1 MDGVLERVTF
11 ANPET
16 GYTIARIA
24 PERGS
29 GAGPELVTAV
39 GPLLGAQ
46 VGEFL
51 RLRGRWSSH
60 PRYGRQFEVHSYSTV
75 LPATAAGIQKYL
87 GSGLIKGIGPVMA
100 ERMVAHF
107 GVDIMHVIDDEP
119 GRLIEVDGLGPK
131 RTAMI
136 AAAWAEQ
143 KAIKEVMIFLQGVG
157 VSTSLAVRIY
167 KKYGDASVSVVR
179 SEPYRLAADV
189 WGIGFKTADTIA
201 AAVGIAPDSP
211 ERIKAGLAYTL
222 SEAADDGH
230 CYLPAP
236 NLIAD
241 AAKILDVPAE
251 LIVPCLD
258 ELAAAEGVVREAV
271 PASAL
276 SAQAETAPQVP
287 AVYLPP
293 FYQAERSL
301 AQALLR
307 LLAARADR
315 LSAFAA
321 VDWDKALGWL
331 RGRTGA
337 ELAPEQA
344 DAVRLALTS
353 KVAVLTGG
361 PGCGKSFTVRSVVE
375 LARAKGAKIV
385 LAAPTGRAAKRL
397 AELTGH
403 EAATIHRLLQL
414 RPGGEPSFDA
424 TSPLDADLVVVDE
437 TSMVDVILAN
447 KLVKAVPPGAHL
459 LLVGDVDQLPSVGA
473 GEVLADLLAA
483 GSLPVVRLIK
493 IFRQAQ
499 QSGIVVNAHRIN
511 AGQMPALSGFGD
523 FFWFGCEDTEQT
535 AELVVDIVARRIP
548 ARFSLDPRRDV
559 QVLCPMHR
567 GPAGAGN
574 LNLLLQEAL
583 TPFAEGRPERRY
595 GGRVFRIGDKVT
607 QLRNNYDK
615 GAAGIF
621 NGTVGVVTGMSLEEH
636 TLTVQTDE
644 DESVDYGFD
653 ELDELAHAYA
663 VTIHRSQGS
672 EYPAVVIPLTTSSW
686 MMLQRN
692 LLYTGVT
699 RAKKLVVLA
708 GSAAPWPPRYA
719 PGAPAAATP
728 PWLTAC
734 TLRVYLPDVVG
745 CELSHDD
752 RMHDPLLVFPAR
764 TAGRTGARDGQSGSR
779 WRTVADRLDDLPQA
793 EGTSRCS
800 VAYLGGEAVVRA
812 SAPMMGLGLL
822 GGRPRGLFSVVIAPW
837 AKIWPPQTP
846 CGSWRS
852 TAPARQIRRIGQG
865 WQYALASSRSAGR
878 SENHSC
884 GFSRRH
890 GSGSSSAVACV
901 VSRTRELA
909 MACYRPGTGAAGL
922 WLPDRCRPAPERLRR
937 VIRWACTMSGSR
949 GSAASGSCRPLADP
963 RWRLAR
969 WICFM

>member
-1 MDGVLERVTF
+1 MPAMVTGQSGGAVLDGVLERVTF

-24 PERGS
+24 PERG
-29 GAGPELVTAV
+29 GAELVTAV

-60 PRYGRQFEVHSYSTV
+60 PRYGRQFEVQSYATV

-100 ERMVAHF
+100 ERMVTHF
-107 GVDIMHVIDDEP
+107 GVDIMHIIEDEP

-167 KKYGDASVSVVR
+167 KKYGDASISIVR
-179 SEPYRLAADV
+179 HEPYRLAADV

-201 AAVGIAPDSP
+201 AAVGIARDSP

-236 NLIAD
+236 NLIGD
-241 AAKILDVPAE
+241 AAKILDVPAA
-251 LIVPCLD
+251 LITPCLD
-258 ELAAAEGVVREAV
+258 ELAAAEGVIREAV

-276 SAQAETAPQVP
+276 SAPQVP

-293 FYQAERSL
+293 FYQAERSV
-301 AQALLR
+301 AHALLR

-315 LSAFAA
+315 LGAFAA

-331 RGRTGA
+331 RRRTGA

-353 KVAVLTGG
+353 KIAVLTGG

-375 LARAKGAKIV
+375 LARARGAKIV

-403 EAATIHRLLQL
+403 EAATIHRLLAL

-424 TSPLDADLVVVDE
+424 TNPLDADLVVVDE

-447 KLVKAVPPGAHL
+447 KLVKAVAPGAHL

-473 GEVLADLLAA
+473 GEVLRDLLAA
-483 GSLPVVRLIK
+483 GALPVVRLTK

-511 AGQMPALSGFGD
+511 AGQLPALAGFGD

-535 AELVVDIVARRIP
+535 AEVVVDIVARRIP
-548 ARFSLDPRRDV
+548 AKFGLDPRRDV

-574 LNLLLQEAL
+574 LNLLLQDAL
-583 TPFAEGRPERRY
+583 TPYAEGQPERRY
-595 GGRVFRIGDKVT
+595 GGRVFRVGDKVT

-615 GAAGIF
+615 GAAGVF

-636 TLTVQTDE
+636 TLTVRTDE

-672 EYPAVVIPLTTSSW
+672 EYPAVVIPFTTSSW

-708 GSAAPWPPRYA
+708 GSRRAL
-719 PGAPAAATP
+719 AAA
-728 PWLTAC
+728 
-734 TLRVYLPDVVG
+734 V
-745 CELSHDD
+745 
-752 RMHDPLLVFPAR
+752 R
-764 TAGRTGARDGQSGSR
+764 TKGAGRRHT
-779 WRTVADRLDDLPQA
+779 
-793 EGTSRCS
+793 
-800 VAYLGGEAVVRA
+800 
-812 SAPMMGLGLL
+812 
-822 GGRPRGLFSVVIAPW
+822 
-837 AKIWPPQTP
+837 
-846 CGSWRS
+846 
-852 TAPARQIRRIGQG
+852 
-865 WQYALASSRSAGR
+865 ALAHRL
-878 SENHSC
+878 H
-884 GFSRRH
+884 
-890 GSGSSSAVACV
+890 
-901 VSRTRELA
+901 
-909 MACYRPGTGAAGL
+909 
-922 WLPDRCRPAPERLRR
+922 PAPHPT
-937 VIRWACTMSGSR
+937 A
-949 GSAASGSCRPLADP
+949 
-963 RWRLAR
+963 
-969 WICFM
+969 

>member
-1 MDGVLERVTF
+1 MKGGGEVRKPYAEAVLDGVLERVTF

-24 PERGS
+24 PERG
-29 GAGPELVTAV
+29 ADLVTAV

-51 RLRGRWSSH
+51 RLRGRWSAH
-60 PRYGRQFEVHSYSTV
+60 PKYGRQFEVHSYATV

-87 GSGLIKGIGPVMA
+87 GSGLIRGIGPVMA

-107 GVDIMHVIDDEP
+107 GVDIMHVIEDEP

-167 KKYGDASVSVVR
+167 KKYGDASISVVR
-179 SEPYRLAADV
+179 NEPYRLAADV

-201 AAVGIAPDSP
+201 AAVGIAADSP

-241 AAKILDVPAE
+241 AAKILGVPAE
-251 LIVPCLD
+251 LITPCLD
-258 ELAAAEGVVREAV
+258 ELAAAEGVVRETV
-271 PASAL
+271 P
-276 SAQAETAPQVP
+276 AQAEAAPQVP

-293 FYQAERSL
+293 FYQAERSV
-301 AQALLR
+301 AHALRR

-315 LSAFAA
+315 LTAFAA

-403 EAATIHRLLQL
+403 EAATIHRLLAL
-414 RPGGEPSFDA
+414 RPGGQPSFDVGQ
-424 TSPLDADLVVVDE
+424 PLDADLVVVDE

-447 KLVKAVPPGAHL
+447 KLVRAVAPGAHL

-473 GEVLADLLAA
+473 GEVLRDLLAA
-483 GSLPVVRLIK
+483 GSLPVVRLTK

-499 QSGIVVNAHRIN
+499 QSGIVVNAHRVN
-511 AGQMPALSGFGD
+511 AGSMPALTGFGD

-535 AELVVDIVARRIP
+535 AELVVDVVARRIP
-548 ARFSLDPRRDV
+548 AKFGLDPRRDL

-583 TPFAEGRPERRY
+583 TPFREGAPERRY
-595 GGRVFRIGDKVT
+595 GGRVFRVGDKVT

-615 GAAGIF
+615 GAAGVF

-636 TLTVQTDE
+636 TLTVRTDE
-644 DESVDYGFD
+644 DEQVDYGFD

-672 EYPAVVIPLTTSSW
+672 EYPAVVLPLTTSSW

-699 RAKKLVVLA
+699 RARKLVVLA
-708 GSAAPWPPRYA
+708 GSRRALAAAVRTRGARPPPHRPGPPAARRSPARRVNRPYRISVYGPA
-719 PGAPAAATP
+719 PGNIVSNANYRRG
-728 PWLTAC
+728 
-734 TLRVYLPDVVG
+734 LR
-745 CELSHDD
+745 S
-752 RMHDPLLVFPAR
+752 
-764 TAGRTGARDGQSGSR
+764 
-779 WRTVADRLDDLPQA
+779 
-793 EGTSRCS
+793 
-800 VAYLGGEAVVRA
+800 
-812 SAPMMGLGLL
+812 L
-822 GGRPRGLFSVVIAPW
+822 GGRRRPVL
-837 AKIWPPQTP
+837 
-846 CGSWRS
+846 WRH
-852 TAPARQIRRIGQG
+852 AAGAANRR
-865 WQYALASSRSAGR
+865 
-878 SENHSC
+878 
-884 GFSRRH
+884 RR
-890 GSGSSSAVACV
+890 
-901 VSRTRELA
+901 RR
-909 MACYRPGTGAAGL
+909 RGTG
-922 WLPDRCRPAPERLRR
+922 RR
-937 VIRWACTMSGSR
+937 
-949 GSAASGSCRPLADP
+949 
-963 RWRLAR
+963 
-969 WICFM
+969 